1 MAPGARRWPWAQVS
15 HWGGTHG
22 SAAEVQDGAEGE
34 PMDLLTLTVSSASGA
49 LVLQCEAE
57 DAFAVLAVL
66 DETAA
71 RAQGLP
77 GAGEVPGAAAGDG
90 GAGGRRRRPVAA
102 SLAEPG
108 GRGAPRVMI

>member
-1 MAPGARRWPWAQVS
+1 MVPGARRWTWAQVS

-22 SAAEVQDGAEGE
+22 GAADVQDGAEGE
-34 PMDLLTLTVSSASGA
+34 PMDLLTLTVSGASGA

-71 RAQGLP
+71 RAQGL
-77 GAGEVPGAAAGDG
+77 PGAAAGDG